1 MSKVDLRTFCCF
13 IGFGKSRTKLVSAI
27 LDSHPQVVMANEGN
41 FIKDFV
47 ADKIKSKDDAINYI
61 VSASEQYNTKKKS
74 TYRIADSH
82 QGGSFTTLKVIGDRN
97 PYETMRET
105 NNDSSIIGKLSSVCS
120 SNIKFI
126 QCIRN
131 PFEWFTLQLSH
142 HKVSFKKL
150 LNIFDIRMER
160 SMKLANGS
168 DKDICDTHYI
178 HLNEL
183 VKNPEDNIANIVR
196 FLGVPAYKSF
206 INKASKLI
214 ISRDEEDIPIT
225 FNSDQISEL
234 NTVID
239 KYEVLKEYRM

>member
-27 LDSHPQVVMANEGN
+27 LDSHPQVVMADEGN

-61 VSASEQYNTKKKS
+61 VGVSEQYNTKKKS

-97 PYETMRET
+97 PYETMRKI
-105 NNDSSIIGKLSSVCS
+105 NKNPDIIGNLSGICN
-120 SNIKFI
+120 SNIRFI

-131 PFEWFTLQLSH
+131 PFDWFTLQLKH
-142 HKVSFKKL
+142 HNVTFDKL
-150 LNIFDIRMER
+150 LKMFDARMER
-160 SMKLANGS
+160 SVGLAIGD
-168 DKDICDTHYI
+168 DKDICDTLYI
-178 HLNEL
+178 DIQKL
-183 VKNPEDNIANIVR
+183 VDDPKSNISKMMK
-196 FLGVPAYKSF
+196 FLGLTSYKSF
-206 INKASKLI
+206 MDKAI
-214 ISRDEEDIPIT
+214 QVIHPEEDIECSIIEK
-225 FNSDQISEL
+225 DQIDML
-234 NTVID
+234 NSVLG